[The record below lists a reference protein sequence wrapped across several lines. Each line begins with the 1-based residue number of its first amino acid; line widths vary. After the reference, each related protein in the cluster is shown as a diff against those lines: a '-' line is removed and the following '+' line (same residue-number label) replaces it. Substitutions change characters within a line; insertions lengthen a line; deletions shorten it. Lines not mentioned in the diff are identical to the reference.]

1 MPYFLATSSDAG
13 ASAGAL
19 VLLFL
24 LFLFGCVVWIM
35 PGVIASLRKHRNQG
49 AIWALTILGGWTF
62 IGWIMRSSGRLPV
75 PHRLNRSLSTT
86 SGKTEID
93 DQTHEESC
101 SRSRNGR
108 YAEE

>member
-62 IGWIMRSSGRLPV
+62 IGWIIAFVWPFTSP
-75 PHRLNRSLSTT
+75 PSTQP
-86 SGKTEID
+86 IVINN
-93 DQTHEESC
+93 Q
-101 SRSRNGR
+101 R
-108 YAEE
+108 